1 MRTKIDPWT
10 GEPTSPNSQRSK
22 YEGWTDAEI
31 QRELAEIA
39 ADALE
44 VERARGAVDEALEE
58 ELKREREAAN
68 S

>member
-1 MRTKIDPWT
+1 MKTKIDPWT
-10 GEPTSPNSQRSK
+10 GEPVSSDSQRSK

-31 QRELAEIA
+31 RRELDEIA

-44 VERARGAVDEALEE
+44 VERARDAVDEALEE

>member
-1 MRTKIDPWT
+1 MSSKIDPWT
-10 GEPTSPNSQRSK
+10 GEPVSSNSQRPQ

-31 QRELAEIA
+31 RRELAEIA

-44 VERARGAVDEALEE
+44 VERARDAVDEALEE